1 MRMNYAKDDVERAG
15 FDIGSDDETA
25 STEAP
30 SDAESLSEFDD
41 IGSVDGKPRGELS
54 NSDIDTVMQTY
65 EPSQSIAFEP
75 GNPVSDS
82 TLARELFHQF
92 RSVSPK
98 FTYSGHE
105 VIVEG
110 DLAVHIAPWTM
121 TGTDPEG
128 KTVAGEGLSIA
139 VLRRQPDGSWK
150 MVIDNPYGSRLIPV
164 AN

>member
-1 MRMNYAKDDVERAG
+1 VTQLKHIAATAAALAVMTFSQPSFAEGTKDMSQEEQNVITLIEKMTTS
-15 FDIGSDDETA
+15 FET
-25 STEAP
+25 
-30 SDAESLSEFDD
+30 
-41 IGSVDGKPRGELS
+41 G
-54 NSDIDTVMQTY
+54 DIDTVMQTY

-92 RSVSPK
+92 RSISPK

-128 KTVAGEGLSIA
+128 KPVSGEGLSIA
-139 VLRRQPDGSWK
+139 VLRRQADGSWK
-150 MVIDNPYGSRLIPV
+150 MVIDNPYGSRLIPT

>member
-1 MRMNYAKDDVERAG
+1 MTQLKHLAAMAATVAVITFSQPSLAEGTKDMSPEQQNVITLIEKMTTSFEKG
-15 FDIGSDDETA
+15 
-25 STEAP
+25 
-30 SDAESLSEFDD
+30 
-41 IGSVDGKPRGELS
+41 
-54 NSDIDTVMQTY
+54 DIDTVMQTY

-128 KTVAGEGLSIA
+128 KPVAGEGLSIA

>member
-1 MRMNYAKDDVERAG
+1 MPNTKIRAL
-15 FDIGSDDETA
+15 ITA
-25 STEAP
+25 GAALLAMTHS
-30 SDAESLSEFDD
+30 SLAEGDRTMSAEEQNVVALIEKMTDSFEK
-41 IGSVDGKPRGELS
+41 G
-54 NSDIDTVMQTY
+54 DIDTVMQTY
-65 EPSQSIAFEP
+65 ESSQSIAFEP
-75 GNPVSDS
+75 GQPVSDAAQS
-82 TLARELFHQF
+82 RDLFHQF

-128 KTVAGEGLSIA
+128 KAIAGEGLSIA

-150 MVIDNPYGSRLIPV
+150 MVIDNPHGSRLLPA